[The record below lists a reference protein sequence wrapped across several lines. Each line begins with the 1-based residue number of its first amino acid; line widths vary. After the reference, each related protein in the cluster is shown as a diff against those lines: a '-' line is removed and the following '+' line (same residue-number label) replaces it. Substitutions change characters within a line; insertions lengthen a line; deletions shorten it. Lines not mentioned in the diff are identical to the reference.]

1 MSIIS
6 RDEFLK
12 MQSESEA
19 RRANYDPNRKFVG
32 FFKLAD
38 DGDEAVVRFPYTD
51 PSDFNIYT
59 VHSMQ
64 NVDGRRFANVNCIN
78 DLRTTTNCP
87 LCEAGVPLKQRFY
100 IELVEYVRNDEG
112 EIEAQPKVWDTSAR
126 TFIPIMTNLIM
137 EYGDLT
143 KSIFKIKRNGARG
156 DMKTTY
162 SIMYAPPTVYTDDKY
177 PADFS
182 GLEGY
187 EVIGGAVLDKSYDEL
202 VELAKTQ
209 SGAQL
214 DIQAPARQM
223 TYAAPVSTTGTTPPA
238 APQAVPRRVQY

>member
-1 MSIIS
+1 MAIVS

-51 PSDFNIYT
+51 PSDFNIHT

-87 LCEAGVPLKQRFY
+87 LCAAEVPLKQRFY
-100 IELVEYVRNDEG
+100 IELIEYVRNEDG
-112 EIEAQPKVWDTSAR
+112 EIELQPKVWDTSAR

-156 DMKTTY
+156 DMKTAY
-162 SIMYAPPTVYTDDKY
+162 SMMYAPPAVYSDEKY
-177 PADFS
+177 PVDFS
-182 GLEGY
+182 GLDGY

-202 VELAKTQ
+202 VELARGQ
-209 SGAQL
+209 SNSQS
-214 DIQAPARQM
+214 DVQPPIRQ
-223 TYAAPVSTTGTTPPA
+223 TVPTNTSTPPA

>member
-1 MSIIS
+1 MAIVS

-12 MQSESEA
+12 MQSEADA

-32 FFKLAD
+32 FLKLAD
-38 DGDEAVVRFPYTD
+38 DGDEAIVRFPYTD
-51 PSDFNIYT
+51 PSDFNIHT

-64 NVDGRRFANVNCIN
+64 NVDGRRFASVNCIN

-100 IELVEYVRNDEG
+100 IKLVEYVRNDEG
-112 EIEAQPKVWDTSAR
+112 EIEVQPKVWDTSAR

-162 SIMYAPPTVYTDDKY
+162 SIMYASPTVYTDDKY
-177 PADFS
+177 PVDFS

-214 DIQAPARQM
+214 DIQAPVRSSVP
-223 TYAAPVSTTGTTPPA
+223 TNTSTPPA

>member
-1 MSIIS
+1 MAIVS

-12 MQSESEA
+12 MQTEADA
-19 RRANYDPNRKFVG
+19 RRASYDPNRKFVG

-51 PSDFNIYT
+51 PSDFQIHT

-64 NVDGRRFANVNCIN
+64 NVDGRKFANVNCIN

-87 LCEAGVPLKQRFY
+87 LCAAGVPLKQRFY
-100 IELVEYVRNDEG
+100 IELVEYVRNEDG

-162 SIMYAPPTVYTDDKY
+162 NIMYAPPTVYTDDKY
-177 PADFS
+177 PVDFS
-182 GLEGY
+182 GFDGY
-187 EVIGGAVLDKSYDEL
+187 EVIGGAVLDKTYDEL
-202 VELAKTQ
+202 VALAGSHEVT
-209 SGAQL
+209 
-214 DIQAPARQM
+214 QAPTQTPVRQ
-223 TYAAPVSTTGTTPPA
+223 TTQFNTSAPPVT
-238 APQAVPRRVQY
+238 PQAVPRRVQY

>member
-1 MSIIS
+1 
-6 RDEFLK
+6 
-12 MQSESEA
+12 
-19 RRANYDPNRKFVG
+19 
-32 FFKLAD
+32 
-38 DGDEAVVRFPYTD
+38 
-51 PSDFNIYT
+51 
-59 VHSMQ
+59 
-64 NVDGRRFANVNCIN
+64 
-78 DLRTTTNCP
+78 
-87 LCEAGVPLKQRFY
+87 
-100 IELVEYVRNDEG
+100 
-112 EIEAQPKVWDTSAR
+112 
-126 TFIPIMTNLIM
+126 M

-214 DIQAPARQM
+214 DIQVPVRQ
-223 TYAAPVSTTGTTPPA
+223 TVPINTSTPPA